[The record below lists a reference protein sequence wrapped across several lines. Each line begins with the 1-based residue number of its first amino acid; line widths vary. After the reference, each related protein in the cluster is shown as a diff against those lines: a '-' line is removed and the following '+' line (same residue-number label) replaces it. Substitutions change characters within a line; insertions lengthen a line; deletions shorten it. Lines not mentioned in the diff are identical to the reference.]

1 LRPIK
6 RGRAPAP
13 KLRRVSAT
21 RRRWIAACAAV
32 LLLFAQLAGTA
43 HACVRAVTVAPHAH
57 CHDSLP
63 AGGADTAL
71 LCKAHC
77 EPGSPNSASAPAAD
91 APAAPPLL
99 AVLDW
104 STPALQL
111 ADPPR
116 RDAVAL
122 SGAPPPG
129 AAPLYLALLVLR
141 N

>member
-1 LRPIK
+1 
-6 RGRAPAP
+6 
-13 KLRRVSAT
+13 VSAT
-21 RRRWIAACAAV
+21 RRRWIAACAAA
-32 LLLFAQLAGTA
+32 LLLFAQVASAA
-43 HACVRAVTVAPHAH
+43 HACLHAAAAAAVAQCAGHAP
-57 CHDSLP
+57 
-63 AGGADTAL
+63 ADDADDAL

-77 EPGSPNSASAPAAD
+77 EPGSPKSAAAAAAD

-104 STPALQL
+104 SMPALQL
-111 ADPPR
+111 ADPIR
-116 RDAVAL
+116 RDAVVH